1 MLVGRQSREKTCKIP
16 PDLRFAEIVNKQ
28 KKLKP
33 QTAAAYQLNP
43 WLVCFKQ
50 QQKMK
55 QFLAKSRKHPAK
67 ILLIF
72 YLARKFLMLFVM
84 QPHLF
89 SISNHTLARIT
100 LRIFGNI
107 KSVWSYRIGL
117 GWWCYLCIFLQNT
130 SNGAFIEN

>member
-1 MLVGRQSREKTCKIP
+1 MADKVEKRHKIP

-50 QQKMK
+50 QQKME

-72 YLARKFLMLFVM
+72 YLARKISDVICYAAT
-84 QPHLF
+84 
-89 SISNHTLARIT
+89 SIFN
-100 LRIFGNI
+100 F
-107 KSVWSYRIGL
+107 
-117 GWWCYLCIFLQNT
+117 
-130 SNGAFIEN
+130 